1 MSMAQLPVTTGSP
14 YRPSTSSRPSSRFIR
29 IVTQSSDES
38 APCEGLSTTGV
49 ARSIFRTVCAAGEET
64 AAGEGTHADSDQNH
78 YTQHGEKNAAGHY
91 GKQRSEKCFEKC
103 VHLVIV

>member
-1 MSMAQLPVTTGSP
+1 MRRG
-14 YRPSTSSRPSSRFIR
+14 RGDRSRI
-29 IVTQSSDES
+29 
-38 APCEGLSTTGV
+38 
-49 ARSIFRTVCAAGEET
+49 
-64 AAGEGTHADSDQNH
+64 AGEGTHADSDQNH